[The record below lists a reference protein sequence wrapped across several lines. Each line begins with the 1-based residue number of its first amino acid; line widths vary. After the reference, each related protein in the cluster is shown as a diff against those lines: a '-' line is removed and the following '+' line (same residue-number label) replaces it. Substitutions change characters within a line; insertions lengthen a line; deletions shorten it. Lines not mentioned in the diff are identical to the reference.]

1 MKLLVLL
8 LAAASLAVTPAPVL
22 APGQGDAAA
31 AVAAHNKGVLQ
42 GGHQNGTQD
51 GGFTF
56 ELTGSGSI
64 LHSHDNQPGDKPFK
78 SKATASG
85 VVDCVLGTAQ
95 GCTAGTIESDAGGT
109 VFLFWDSTTSWRVG
123 THANG
128 TDATVL
134 TGTVDG
140 KGGFAFAGTDALSGT
155 SLYLTGKAK
164 LEKGQVDFIPTSLS
178 GKITAVCST
187 QGHYGTG
194 TFKGKLAAN

>member
-31 AVAAHNKGVLQ
+31 AVAAHNQGAPQ

-56 ELTGSGSI
+56 TLTGAGSI
-64 LHSHDNQPGDKPFK
+64 LHSHGNNPGDKPFK
-78 SKATASG
+78 SKVTASG
-85 VVDCVLGTAQ
+85 IVDCVKGSVQ

-109 VFLFWDSTTSWRVG
+109 VFLFWDGQTSWRVG

-128 TDATVL
+128 TDAVVL

-155 SLYLTGKAK
+155 SFYITGKAK
-164 LEKGQVDFIPTSLS
+164 LQKGQVDFVPLSLA
-178 GKITAVCST
+178 GKITAVSST
-187 QGHYGTG
+187 QGHYGVG
-194 TFKGKLAAN
+194 TFKGTLAN